1 MKSTPGLQPDASLA
15 KSPQLSHL
23 LLWVQLM
30 PDRVRLDV
38 VGKQHGA
45 MDGHLAGGANKT
57 GVSQGAINLELFKLL
72 KHTKL

>member
-1 MKSTPGLQPDASLA
+1 
-15 KSPQLSHL
+15 
-23 LLWVQLM
+23 M

-57 GVSQGAINLELFKLL
+57 GVSQGTINLELLKLL
-72 KHTKL
+72 EHTKL